1 MRSHR
6 AFGAWSLLFRF
17 SSANAMADAPI
28 ATLPLP
34 CSNGGVGSS
43 IQGSLAVDVNQTVFA
58 FRSESVIR
66 IIRKLDA
73 AAELARALEKCLPA
87 VVGLTDRE
95 EAERTALSA
104 LANWEE
110 ACR

>member
-1 MRSHR
+1 M
-6 AFGAWSLLFRF
+6 
-17 SSANAMADAPI
+17 D
-28 ATLPLP
+28 
-34 CSNGGVGSS
+34 SNT
-43 IQGSLAVDVNQTVFA
+43 TVFA

-87 VVGLTDRE
+87 VIGIGDRE
-95 EAERTALSA
+95 EAERSALTA
-104 LANWEE
+104 LANWED

>member
-1 MRSHR
+1 
-6 AFGAWSLLFRF
+6 
-17 SSANAMADAPI
+17 
-28 ATLPLP
+28 
-34 CSNGGVGSS
+34 
-43 IQGSLAVDVNQTVFA
+43 VDLNQTVFA

-87 VVGLTDRE
+87 VVGLADRE
-95 EAERTALSA
+95 DAERVALTA
-104 LANWEE
+104 LANWED

>member
-1 MRSHR
+1 V
-6 AFGAWSLLFRF
+6 
-17 SSANAMADAPI
+17 D
-28 ATLPLP
+28 
-34 CSNGGVGSS
+34 SNT
-43 IQGSLAVDVNQTVFA
+43 TVFA

-87 VVGLTDRE
+87 VIGIGDRE
-95 EAERTALSA
+95 EAERSALTA
-104 LANWEE
+104 LANWED